1 MQAAFSL
8 FVVDRVVA
16 ALTMATHLGD
26 IRITLETNL
35 TSDLKLGGFG
45 RLKLAMYLEEVFDT
59 DLPDE
64 MVEGFVTVADIVAYM
79 SKVCVSDVKA
89 LS

>member
-45 RLKLAMYLEEVFDT
+45 RLKLAMYLEEMFDT
-59 DLPDE
+59 ELPDDV
-64 MVEGFVTVADIVAYM
+64 VEQFVTVESIVTYM
-79 SKVCVSDVKA
+79 SEHQLTDMKVSA
-89 LS
+89 